1 FPVFR
6 SATWCLPIGKWRSIA
21 STRSSPTITASRRR
35 LRVSRKASSKDPR
48 PPPLFVT
55 WKKAVNGA
63 EPRLRGC
70 IGTLEARCIINGFR
84 DYALT
89 RYLSTAGSIKS

>member
-1 FPVFR
+1 MAIFSCVEL
-6 SATWCLPIGKWRSIA
+6 CWRN
-21 STRSSPTITASRRR
+21 TISQIKSY
-35 LRVSRKASSKDPR
+35 LYSFFHFS
-48 PPPLFVT
+48 PLFVT